1 MFTLDNLCL
10 KENSPPSHFINL
22 DKLLGSINPCL
33 VLTPLDCFWE
43 GSFVHQ
49 PVHPVQFNICDTSW
63 ANNVSWSN
71 VNVTEALKCV
81 KEKDT
86 FRPPCSTQPLITQLV
101 KISVEEVCVCASV
114 RACVHVCAC
123 NQCTCMI
130 RGVNFG
136 GAFVKHS
143 CPVEVCSSGVHFL
156 VTFVSAL

>member
-1 MFTLDNLCL
+1 M

-33 VLTPLDCFWE
+33 ILTPLDCFWE

-71 VNVTEALKCV
+71 VNVTEALECV
-81 KEKDT
+81 EEKDT
-86 FRPPCSTQPLITQLV
+86 FRPPCSTDPLITQLV
-101 KISVEEVCVCASV
+101 KISVKEVCCVCVCA
-114 RACVHVCAC
+114 CVHACMHVCVCVCAC

-130 RGVNFG
+130 CSVNFG

-156 VTFVSAL
+156 VTSVSAL